1 MFSKIMSLLKSNSLK
16 DLSNL
21 LIKDELSSSNTKF
34 SGTIINSVLLEKRNY
49 LNLTIKIKEYICE
62 EFLIFN
68 ALNPFKIGDDIEFE
82 SKNIVINA
90 INGKIYIEISKVN
103 IIKNNNKIK
112 GYDNT
117 TKKFHFDILKYAYV
131 YNDIE
136 FLRNKE
142 SYIFSIILKVKQV
155 EKKEE
160 QYEFFDM
167 FQKKVPLD
175 YSNINKLIEG
185 QKIYLFTSL
194 KYSKDL
200 NDCFHLTPMQFS
212 LVKLIDV
219 SSILYNNILVNNLNI
234 VSFKGKIKKFNIE
247 TNEIEITDEN
257 GQNITALLTNRL
269 FKKIEL
275 GNDCFFNCFIKKKNG
290 EKKNFLALLNFQIF
304 LSKIKQN

>member
-82 SKNIVINA
+82 SKNIMINA

-160 QYEFFDM
+160 QYEF
-167 FQKKVPLD
+167 
-175 YSNINKLIEG
+175 
-185 QKIYLFTSL
+185 
-194 KYSKDL
+194 
-200 NDCFHLTPMQFS
+200 LT
-212 LVKLIDV
+212 I
-219 SSILYNNILVNNLNI
+219 
-234 VSFKGKIKKFNIE
+234 
-247 TNEIEITDEN
+247 
-257 GQNITALLTNRL
+257 
-269 FKKIEL
+269 
-275 GNDCFFNCFIKKKNG
+275 
-290 EKKNFLALLNFQIF
+290 
-304 LSKIKQN
+304 